1 MPCATLVVQGN
12 FRTLE
17 RFYLM
22 KRCKDCGRLIA
33 GPAESFTV
41 NGRSYHVWCV
51 DVEEEL
57 VMKHVEAS

>member
-1 MPCATLVVQGN
+1 
-12 FRTLE
+12 
-17 RFYLM
+17 M